1 MNEEKLSLTN
11 LEGGAAVEMF
21 DIALQKVLENIHDIN
36 TSAGAREI
44 TLKVKVKPMDE
55 NRSIIVYAITC
66 PAKTCGQEPVKG
78 VADLKIEGGRLIA
91 TGRSQKQ
98 DNLPFSNVS
107 SMIERGD
114 E

>member
-1 MNEEKLSLTN
+1 MSDEKLSLVN

-21 DIALQKVLENIHDIN
+21 DTALQKVLENIHDIN
-36 TSAGAREI
+36 TTADAREI

-55 NRSIIVYAITC
+55 NRSIVVYAITC
-66 PAKTCGQEPVKG
+66 PTKTCGQEPVKG

-98 DNLPFSNVS
+98 DNLPFANVAS
-107 SMIERGD
+107 INKPKE
-114 E
+114 